1 MEIIAK
7 ITKIID
13 INQQVNLKIKK
24 SLKILILGKL
34 R

>member
-13 INQQVNLKIKK
+13 INQQVNIKIKK
-24 SLKILILGKL
+24 IWKILILGKL